1 MLDVL
6 KEIQSLFYLPN
17 ADNLYAFER
26 TNELRY
32 NKNIYEE
39 KVYFMLENIQMLM
52 SIILFMIKN
61 WIFLT
66 KKYKIKNNINEVIKK
81 IILFLLF

>member
-39 KVYFMLENIQMLM
+39 KCKFFTRKYANFNKFDNIYDKELDFSYQE
-52 SIILFMIKN
+52 IQN
-61 WIFLT
+61 
-66 KKYKIKNNINEVIKK
+66 KK
-81 IILFLLF
+81 